1 MTIILFGPPGSGKGT
16 QSILIAQKY
25 NLKHIS
31 TGDILRKEME
41 MNSELGIAARSFIQQ
56 GKLVPDEIIINM
68 LMEVIKCLDTNLKG
82 VLLDGF
88 PRTVAQAEALE
99 KNLALNNSKTD
110 LVFELQVN
118 HKELTDRMLLRG
130 IATGRVDD
138 NLETIIN
145 RLQVYTDQT
154 LPVKIFY
161 QQLNCF
167 VSVQG
172 VGEIDEI
179 FNNICLQIDKQF
191 KKNQ

>member
-41 MNSELGIAARSFIQQ
+41 MNSELGIAAKSFIQQ

-68 LMEVIKCLDTNLKG
+68 LMEVIRSLDTNFKG

-88 PRTVAQAEALE
+88 PRTLAQAEALE
-99 KNLALNNSKTD
+99 YNLALNNSKTD
-110 LVFELQVN
+110 LVIELQVN

-130 IATGRVDD
+130 ISTGRIDD

-154 LPVKIFY
+154 LPVKTFY
-161 QQLNCF
+161 QHLNCF

-179 FNNICLQIDKQF
+179 FNSICLRIDKQF